1 MTRTLCLATALA
13 CGAGLAG
20 SPAESAAQTGL
31 RPHGMSLGGAIEEAR
46 RSPFHALSG
55 LSPSGDAPPG
65 EIGIRAVS
73 AFNPL
78 QSAPEDSLVTA
89 PVILFTFVSAA
100 ASHVAAV
107 FLFFSC
113 VDDDS
118 YKSPIIGCILGPI
131 IPWPA
136 VAAPAASAGVG
147 AGKAFKA
154 SAFGLLGGAAAFS
167 LTMWASDS
175 ISRYGAG
182 VVSTLV
188 HALTVRAML
197 R

>member
-1 MTRTLCLATALA
+1 MTRVLCLAGALA

-20 SPAESAAQTGL
+20 SPAGSAAQTGAQP
-31 RPHGMSLGGAIEEAR
+31 RGMSLSAAIEEAR
-46 RSPFHALSG
+46 NSPFHALSG
-55 LSPSGDAPPG
+55 LGPSGDARLG
-65 EIGIRAVS
+65 EIGIRTES
-73 AFNPL
+73 AFAAL
-78 QSAPEDSLVTA
+78 QTPPEDSIVTA

-107 FLFFSC
+107 FLLFSC

-118 YKSPIIGCILGPI
+118 YRSPIIGCILGPI

-167 LTMWASDS
+167 LTMWASDR

-182 VVSTLV
+182 IVSTLV